1 MEQRLSL
8 ITLGVSDVSRS
19 RSFYEQLG
27 WRGQEVE
34 QTVFFQAGCV
44 VLTLWS
50 REKLALDAGIG
61 PVDGDSWGFSGVVL
75 AHNVRSEGEVT
86 EVITAAAKA
95 GGRVTRQPQATFYG
109 GYAGYFSDPDGHLWE
124 VAYNPGFPLG
134 QDGSLTL
141 PDLGAASS

>member
-8 ITLGVSDVSRS
+8 ITLGVADLNRS

-34 QTVFFQAGCV
+34 QTVFFQAGCIV
-44 VLTLWS
+44 VTLWS
-50 REKLALDAGIG
+50 REKLAQDAGLG
-61 PVDGDSWGFSGVVL
+61 EFDADSGGFGGVAL
-75 AHNVRSEGEVT
+75 AHNVRSEDEVT
-86 EVITAAAKA
+86 EVITAAVKA

-124 VAYNPGFPLG
+124 VAHNPSFVLG
-134 QDGSLTL
+134 EDGSLTL
-141 PDLGAASS
+141 PAF